1 MNTPI
6 CDFVESYAQKNLIRA
21 HIPGHKGKGL
31 SGLENLDITE
41 IVGADGLFCPDGIIA
56 ESERN
61 AASVFGSART
71 VYSTEGSTFSIK
83 AMLYLTE
90 RYAVETA
97 KNKLVFAVRNAHSS
111 FIAGAVQNGLKVE
124 WIVGDG
130 NLLTQNVTPGDVD
143 AALKQ
148 AEQKPVA
155 VYVTSPDY
163 LGHIADVAGIKK
175 VCERYGVLLIVDNA
189 HGAYL
194 KFLSR
199 DIHPITLGAD
209 MCADSA
215 HKTLPCLGGG
225 GYLHLNHSVYEVIGG
240 YLPMAYSLFAST
252 SPSYLILRSLD
263 KLNPYLDGEYSF
275 DLKRLVEKL
284 DEIKQKLKDKYVLV
298 GEEPLKLT
306 VDFKPYGYTG
316 VEASGYLY
324 EKGLVV
330 EYADDDNVV
339 MMFSTNTALDGLE
352 KVYSILN
359 EMPKKPAI
367 SRFSPKIALPERVM
381 DVRDALLYPSETVS
395 LSEAVGR
402 VFGANA
408 VSCPPAVPVLY
419 AGELIG
425 EKEKALLE
433 YYGGKKLRVVK

>member
-90 RYAVETA
+90 RYAVETG

-130 NLLTQNVTPGDVD
+130 NLLTQNVTPSDVD
-143 AALKQ
+143 AALKE
-148 AEQKPVA
+148 AAPKPVA

-175 VCERYGVLLIVDNA
+175 VCVRYGVLLIVDNA

-298 GEEPLKLT
+298 GEEPLI
-306 VDFKPYGYTG
+306 
-316 VEASGYLY
+316 
-324 EKGLVV
+324 
-330 EYADDDNVV
+330 V

-367 SRFSPKIALPERVM
+367 SRFSPKITLPKRVM
-381 DVRDALLYPSETVS
+381 DVSEALIYPSETVS

-433 YYGGKKLRVVK
+433 YYGVKKLRVVK